1 MIKLS
6 DIFEIKYGVNLELN
20 SLDID
25 RNGIPFVA
33 RTAENNGVSA
43 YVKPVNGINPNPANT
58 ISVSG
63 GGSVCEAFLQK
74 TPYYSGRDLFYL
86 TPKISLS
93 ETQMLFYCA
102 CIRANKYKYNY
113 GRQANKTL
121 KDLLVPNVNEIPI
134 WISQTNIEKPIDAKP
149 KAKSVIDLNMSN
161 WKAFLYESL
170 FIITG
175 TKTTPPLVLKDISK
189 GNYPYVTTQATNN
202 GVENFYD
209 KYTEIGNVLTIDSA
223 VIGYCSY
230 QKDNFLASDHV
241 EKLIPKFNMNQYIA
255 MFLTTLI
262 NLEQYRYNYG
272 RKCSQHR
279 LKRAVIKLPTTLKGE
294 PDWQFMESYIKSLP
308 YSSALKSNEE
318 TKAVKTNKILFE
330 TMLKQASKPIQ
341 E

>member
-1 MIKLS
+1 MIKLNDLFHTEYTKTLILS
-6 DIFEIKYGVNLELN
+6 EQK
-20 SLDID
+20 LDL
-25 RNGIPFVA
+25 NGINFISSKGS
-33 RTAENNGVSA
+33 NNGVSA
-43 YVKPVNGINPNPANT
+43 RIKFNSKIKLYPGMQITVALKGTVLA
-58 ISVSG
+58 
-63 GGSVCEAFLQK
+63 AFLQED
-74 TPYYSGRDLFYL
+74 RFYCAHQIAVL
-86 TPKISLS
+86 TPKIKLDKN
-93 ETQMLFYCA
+93 QMLFYCM
-102 CIRANKYKYNY
+102 CINTNKYKYNY
-113 GRQANKTL
+113 GRQADKTL

-149 KAKSVIDLNMSN
+149 KPKSVIDLNMSN

-272 RKCSQHR
+272 RKCNQHR

-318 TKAVKTNKILFE
+318 TKKEITE
-330 TMLKQASKPIQ
+330 T
-341 E
+341 